1 MPEKHPAGAG
11 PQALRTYT
19 IGAQAPIPCTIWQAA
34 RATSAAPTFFKS
46 VRFGVPP
53 LAWVDA
59 GMGFNNPARVILEEA
74 GKIWRDD
81 DDHFDRSHIGCLV
94 SLGTGYPTV
103 ARLDTGR
110 LKNEILSRV
119 GIPTDAIEVM
129 QSIIT
134 NTEPVAVQLRD
145 DLSDKVYY
153 RFNVEQ
159 GLQAIEL
166 FDYEKLDN
174 VSADTNNYLLQRER
188 DVDRCTLAMARLPLR
203 DTIMESEGL
212 TEFLV
217 LPGVPRDEPWR
228 REVSSNGMFVS
239 PTFPTPI
246 DWNNP
251 TR

>member
-1 MPEKHPAGAG
+1 
-11 PQALRTYT
+11 
-19 IGAQAPIPCTIWQAA
+19 
-34 RATSAAPTFFKS
+34 
-46 VRFGVPP
+46 
-53 LAWVDA
+53 
-59 GMGFNNPARVILEEA
+59 MGFNNPARVILEEA

-81 DDHFDRSHIGCLV
+81 DDYFDRSHIGCLV

-134 NTEPVAVQLRD
+134 NTEPKAVQLRD

-153 RFNVEQ
+153 RFAVEQ
-159 GLQAIEL
+159 GLQAVEL
-166 FDYEKLDN
+166 FDYEELEN

-203 DTIMESEGL
+203 DTTMESEDL
-212 TEFLV
+212 TDFLV
-217 LPGVPRDEPWR
+217 LPGVPQDEPRR
-228 REVSSNGMFVS
+228 REVSSSGMFVN

-246 DWNNP
+246 DGNNP
-251 TR
+251 NR